1 MMKDAGMKKR
11 IEVEIYG
18 QTFTVTSE
26 DEEAY
31 VQSLAAYVD
40 RSMRQVVGSTK
51 ATVPLRVAI
60 MAALGIA
67 DEYHKALR
75 REEENQQ
82 EAERVAAT
90 ILTRLEQSE
99 RMEATRDAERV
110 IGVVS
115 PNGPTTSP
123 SGEKKKDS
131 LFPS

>member
-1 MMKDAGMKKR
+1 MKKL

-40 RSMRQVVGSTK
+40 RFMRQVGGSTK
-51 ATVPLRVAI
+51 ATIPMRVAI

-67 DEYHKALR
+67 DEYHKSLS
-75 REEENQQ
+75 REEENRQ
-82 EAERVAAT
+82 EAELLAAK
-90 ILTRLEQSE
+90 ILMRLEQNE
-99 RMEATRDAERV
+99 RAEVTHDTDRV
-110 IGVVS
+110 NGVVS
-115 PNGPTTSP
+115 SNTPAES
-123 SGEKKKDS
+123 SADDKKKDS

>member
-1 MMKDAGMKKR
+1 MKKL

-40 RSMRQVVGSTK
+40 RAMRQVGGSTK

-67 DEYHKALR
+67 DEYHKTLS
-75 REEENQQ
+75 REEENRQK
-82 EAERVAAT
+82 AEHLAAK
-90 ILTRLEQSE
+90 ILMRLEQSE
-99 RMEATRDAERV
+99 RAEATHDADRV

-115 PNGPTTSP
+115 PNTPAMS
-123 SGEKKKDS
+123 SASDKKKDS

>member
-1 MMKDAGMKKR
+1 MKKL

-40 RSMRQVVGSTK
+40 RFMRQVGGSTK

-67 DEYHKALR
+67 DEYHKALG
-75 REEENQQ
+75 REEENRQ
-82 EAERVAAT
+82 EAEHIAAK
-90 ILTRLEQSE
+90 ILRQLEQSE
-99 RMEATRDAERV
+99 RAAATYDTDRINGAA
-110 IGVVS
+110 S
-115 PNGPTTSP
+115 PNSP
-123 SGEKKKDS
+123 PASSANEKKKDS

>member
-1 MMKDAGMKKR
+1 MKKL

-18 QTFTVTSE
+18 HTFTVTSE

-40 RSMRQVVGSTK
+40 RFMRQVGGSTK

-67 DEYHKALR
+67 DEYHKTLG
-75 REEENQQ
+75 REEENRQ
-82 EAERVAAT
+82 EAEHVVAK
-90 ILTRLEQSE
+90 ILRQLEQSE
-99 RMEATRDAERV
+99 RAAATYDTDRV
-110 IGVVS
+110 NGVASPNSPVVS
-115 PNGPTTSP
+115 SAN
-123 SGEKKKDS
+123 EKKKDS